1 LGYIPQGLISELIR
15 KLAETM
21 WAGLTSWALPT
32 MWCIPSWEPGG
43 CSPDMETILHE
54 SANQLLPI
62 KLQRKY

>member
-1 LGYIPQGLISELIR
+1 LIR